1 MLKRLFKDSVI
12 YTLPSLISRG
22 MSFFLI
28 PLYTKVLT
36 TADYGS
42 FDLFLIFVNI
52 INLTIALEVSQ
63 GLARYFTSEDNT
75 NSKVLYASSA
85 FWFTFAVYTV
95 FSVSLLIVHKKLSFI
110 VMGQLNVE
118 SAFVLGILYIWSNGL
133 FYLIQNQFRWE
144 LRSKEYAVISVIM
157 SVATAFV
164 SVLAAYFLGYGLEG
178 LLFGLLIGNLIG
190 GIFGLWL
197 LRNTFRFR
205 FSLIK
210 LKEMLVFSIPLV
222 FSGVAVWLSLYIDRI
237 MIKHLMTISDVGLY
251 GLGYRVSSIAGLA
264 MVGFQGALT
273 PLIYK
278 HYHEKTTP
286 PQLARIFRYFVT
298 LILLIFILISFFAE
312 NILHLIVTEEFYYSY
327 SVIIFLVP
335 AIILS
340 NMYIFAPGMAIA
352 KKTSYFVIVNI
363 IGAILNI
370 ILNYV
375 LIPISGI
382 QGAAVA
388 TLISYF
394 IVFTIYMILSQK
406 MYYVPHDFKPII
418 ASTLLVSLLAW
429 FIPLIRES
437 FYLLLIYKSIALIF
451 CILLFL
457 LVGLISLK
465 DFKQFR
471 SLLKK

>member
-28 PLYTKVLT
+28 PLYTRVLT

-95 FSVSLLIVHKKLSFI
+95 FSVSLLIVHKELSFI

-210 LKEMLVFSIPLV
+210 LKEMLIFSIPLV

-370 ILNYV
+370 VLNYV

-394 IVFTIYMILSQK
+394 IVFTIYMVLSQK
-406 MYYVPHDFKPII
+406 IYYVPHDFKPII

-429 FIPLIRES
+429 FIPLINES

-451 CILLFL
+451 CILSFL

-465 DFKQFR
+465 DIKQFR
-471 SLLKK
+471 ILLKK

>member
-1 MLKRLFKDSVI
+1 MLKRLFKDSVT

-85 FWFTFAVYTV
+85 FWFTFAVYTI
-95 FSVSLLIVHKKLSFI
+95 FSVLLLIFHKKLSFM

-118 SAFVLGILYIWSNGL
+118 SAFILGILYIWSNGL

-144 LRSKEYAVISVIM
+144 LRSKEYAVISIIM

-164 SVLAAYFLGYGLEG
+164 SVLAAYFLDYGLEG

-237 MIKHLMTISDVGLY
+237 MIKHLMSISDVGLY
-251 GLGYRVSSIAGLA
+251 GLGYRISSIAGLA

-286 PQLARIFRYFVT
+286 SQLARIFRYFVT

-312 NILHLIVTEEFYYSY
+312 NILHLIVAEEFYYSF

-370 ILNYV
+370 VLNYV